1 MDRIVRKHLKHKL
14 IKGAK
19 ARYVEKAYD
28 IYTKKEADEKGI
40 AYEYW
45 KDCEPW
51 EYGITDDEYVA
62 QCLKKRIYNGRVNLV
77 FPLGEMFINAN
88 GSGKLL
94 YEPHKRN
101 NSFSMVSAKPA
112 WKTKKGKTVYKN
124 FAKIYAIM
132 SLQGGINFRKL
143 ADVLGKTDK
152 NPIAKAKALV
162 KKDWMREMIDDQIKK
177 YLKEKDIDEGTVLDM
192 IEESYGVAK
201 EKKDAGNMLRSAEN
215 LVNILGM
222 KADAKKEVPDHLQ
235 IEGVSLESIANA
247 LDPAQEV
254 KAISEEE

>member
-1 MDRIVRKHLKHKL
+1 MDRIVRKHLKQKL
-14 IKGAK
+14 IKGSK
-19 ARYVEKAYD
+19 AQYFEKAYN
-28 IYTKKEADEKGI
+28 IYTKEEADEKGI

-45 KDCEPW
+45 QDCEPW
-51 EYGITDDEYVA
+51 QYGITDDEYVA
-62 QCLKKRIYNGRVNLV
+62 QCLKKRIYNGRINLV
-77 FPLGEMFINAN
+77 FPFGEMFINTS
-88 GSGKLL
+88 GSSKLL

-101 NSFSMVSAKPA
+101 NSYSMVSAKPA

-124 FAKIYAIM
+124 FAKVYAIM
-132 SLQGGINFRKL
+132 SLQGGVNYRKL
-143 ADVLGKTDK
+143 ADVLGESDKT
-152 NPIAKAKALV
+152 PIAKAKALV
-162 KKDWMREMIDDQIKK
+162 KKDWMREMIDEQIKK

-201 EKKDAGNMLRSAEN
+201 EKNDPSNMLRSAEN
-215 LVNILGM
+215 LINILGM
-222 KADAKKEVPDHLQ
+222 KAGSKKELPDHLQ